1 MEIKKTSAH
10 VLFLLCL
17 LFLAMS
23 AARAQSDPLPSWNA
37 GEAKENIV
45 KFVSAVTKVGG
56 PDYVP
61 PPERIAVFDNDGTLW
76 SEHPASVETRFVLD
90 QIQAHRPRVI
100 KAKSRILPAA
110 LRNDVDTVLEAG
122 ELAFV
127 ELTMAAHVDRTT
139 DEFDKV
145 VKDWLAT
152 AKHPYFRRPYTD
164 CTYQPM
170 LELMSYLRAN
180 GFRTFIVSGGGAD
193 FMRCFSEPLYGVP
206 PEQVIGSVIKLRFE
220 QRDGT
225 PVLVRMPKINFVDNK
240 AGKPV
245 GIFEHIGRRPIAA
258 FGNSDGDLEMLQ
270 WVTSGPGARLGLI
283 VHHDDAE
290 REFAYDRSSRVGK
303 LDRALAEAK
312 TRKWTIVSMKNDW
325 NKIFSF
331 SPPY

>member
-1 MEIKKTSAH
+1 
-10 VLFLLCL
+10 
-17 LFLAMS
+17 
-23 AARAQSDPLPSWNA
+23 
-37 GEAKENIV
+37 
-45 KFVSAVTKVGG
+45 
-56 PDYVP
+56 
-61 PPERIAVFDNDGTLW
+61 
-76 SEHPASVETRFVLD
+76 
-90 QIQAHRPRVI
+90 
-100 KAKSRILPAA
+100 
-110 LRNDVDTVLEAG
+110 
-122 ELAFV
+122 
-127 ELTMAAHVDRTT
+127 
-139 DEFDKV
+139 
-145 VKDWLAT
+145 
-152 AKHPYFRRPYTD
+152 
-164 CTYQPM
+164 PM

-193 FMRCFSEPLYGVP
+193 FMRCFSESLYGVP

-220 QRDGT
+220 QRDGM

-325 NKIFSF
+325 HKIFS
-331 SPPY
+331 